1 MKKVQ
6 KSASPI
12 GPNSLYRLGGI
23 EILSLQQDE
32 ISNLWKIYLSTQEHY
47 LVSREFDRS
56 VGLYANANDD
66 LIRQGLMEFSDSISG
81 MELSLWKVIDLFIDR
96 CFDENAFDGYTEN
109 AIWLSFDY
117 PTYLQVENIIGMHNY
132 RLRWFNEDTY
142 IGELIKKATTKTL
155 VGDDKRRLI
164 EDIKSCMSE
173 NKITAIFMNHDPIS
187 EKLVTDIDFDDFP
200 VFIGDFS
207 DDGDFLKF
215 DYLNR

>member
-6 KSASPI
+6 KSASSI